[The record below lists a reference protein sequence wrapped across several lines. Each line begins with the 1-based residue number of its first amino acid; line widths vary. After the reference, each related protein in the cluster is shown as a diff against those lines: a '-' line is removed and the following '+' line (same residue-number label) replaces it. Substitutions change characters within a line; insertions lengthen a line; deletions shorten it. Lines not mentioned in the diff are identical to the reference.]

1 MFRWVVWVIARSLL
15 FSDVRSTMC
24 FCSRPP
30 HPSQLLPYSLR
41 ICFGGR
47 RWLQAIEIK
56 KSEQQDY
63 MDKIM
68 REARDKPAD
77 PSPEA
82 AAEPAPEADAGD
94 DVDDLDALLHKEL

>member
-1 MFRWVVWVIARSLL
+1 
-15 FSDVRSTMC
+15 
-24 FCSRPP
+24 
-30 HPSQLLPYSLR
+30 
-41 ICFGGR
+41 
-47 RWLQAIEIK
+47 
-56 KSEQQDY
+56 

>member
-1 MFRWVVWVIARSLL
+1 MSGKL
-15 FSDVRSTMC
+15 
-24 FCSRPP
+24 
-30 HPSQLLPYSLR
+30 
-41 ICFGGR
+41 
-47 RWLQAIEIK
+47 LQAIKIK

-77 PSPEA
+77 VPAEEA
-82 AAEPAPEADAGD
+82 DEAAPEAKPSGD

>member
-1 MFRWVVWVIARSLL
+1 
-15 FSDVRSTMC
+15 
-24 FCSRPP
+24 
-30 HPSQLLPYSLR
+30 
-41 ICFGGR
+41 
-47 RWLQAIEIK
+47 
-56 KSEQQDY
+56 

-82 AAEPAPEADAGD
+82 AAEPAPEADD